1 MTPNH
6 PYFNKMVTKM
16 FNTLGNQII
25 KSKLSKDIEYN
36 FSVRVRKGSYDEPYK
51 WVIEVTSFPEIPPF
65 LYSRKKGEIES
76 VPKEYFEEMFLGLLK
91 QIGFSTEGTGGSVK
105 VRIN

>member
-25 KSKLSKDIEYN
+25 KTKSSQNVEYDFN
-36 FSVRVRKGSYDEPYK
+36 VKVRKGTSDEPYR
-51 WVIEVTSFPEIPPF
+51 WVIEVTSFPEIPPYF
-65 LYSRKKGEIES
+65 YLRKKGGIES
-76 VPKEYFEEMFLGLLK
+76 IPKEYFEEMFLGLLK
-91 QIGFSTEGTGGSVK
+91 QIGFSTDGVGGSIKVK
-105 VRIN
+105 IK